1 MLEIHQD
8 AVPVPEEMQFKV
20 QEQCSTS
27 IPTNNQTHA
36 LRCFSI
42 SSTIPPIWRNSHH
55 QQGRLHKSPTS
66 SGHKKINLVLKYS
79 ANEVSFSDPA
89 IIVTGIRF
97 IE

>member
-27 IPTNNQTHA
+27 LLQTTKPMRSGA
-36 LRCFSI
+36 FSI